1 MSWWNRKFLRDI
13 LIALVIVGVGA
24 AIGIIRMVG

>member
-1 MSWWNRKFLRDI
+1 MSWWNRKFLWDI
-13 LIALVIVGVGA
+13 LIALVIVGIGA